1 MTQIIFISVF
11 LIIIN
16 TLGQIF
22 LKKAAD
28 KNTKR
33 LYFLIFGYS
42 LFLMAI
48 FVSYYLMKIME
59 LKYFTVIMS
68 LIYIT
73 VLLSS
78 VYIFKE
84 SLNKYKIIG
93 TSLVFFGIVIFIGG

>member
-1 MTQIIFISVF
+1 MTQIILISFF
-11 LIIIN
+11 LIVIN

-28 KNTKR
+28 KSTKKVY
-33 LYFLIFGYS
+33 LLVFGYS
-42 LFLMAI
+42 LFFIAI
-48 FVSYYLMKIME
+48 VVSFYLMKIIE

-78 VYIFKE
+78 IYIFKE

-93 TSLVFFGIVIFIGG
+93 TALVILGIIIFMGG